1 MDLNFS
7 DQLQLFK
14 NNVAIKFQ
22 LFNSLFI
29 SLPFHRIE
37 NTGIQLS
44 LLLENCTEG
53 YKRSESPQQI
63 IETFFERYTKYD
75 SDKDRNDLLF
85 RFIHYVERQVVLFD
99 ALEDSAYK
107 EVIDI
112 NGPGTLKNLTSQV
125 VQSSLQNKFI
135 KKLKDFSVKLVLTA
149 HPTQFYPGSVLG
161 IINDLSK
168 ALKDNEISRVNMYL
182 QQLAKT
188 PFFNKE
194 KPTPYD
200 EAMSLLWFMENIFYA
215 ATGQMITDV
224 TSQFPAT
231 MRSQHP
237 IFKMGFWPGGDRDG
251 NPNVNTETTL
261 KVANALRSSIIKCYY
276 RDIRRIKRRLTFK
289 GVDHI
294 LADLEN
300 QLYSNIFVP
309 GNKSEISKEKILEAL
324 EKARE
329 ITISEHNGLFVSLIE
344 NVMNKVYAFGLYFAT
359 LDIRQE
365 SSVHN
370 KLLELIAEKETVL
383 PGNYASLNED
393 EKTQALTS
401 IAGTADPEK
410 YEKGMLRDT
419 LESIRAVKT
428 IQQNNG
434 QQGCNR
440 YIISQCNSA
449 LNVFEV
455 FGLFLLSNWKK
466 EEMTID
472 IVPLFETVEDLK
484 NAPRIMSSLY
494 KNKIYKEHLLRRN
507 GTQTIMLGFSDGTK
521 DGGYLMANWSIY
533 KAKRELTRISKQYE
547 TEVVF
552 FDGRGGPPARGGG
565 KSHQFYASMGKEIS
579 NREIQLTIQGQTIS
593 SSYGSIESARFNMEQ
608 LLNAGISNELFSAKE
623 KTLTDVEEQVMDEL
637 ATESLKAYVDL
648 KSNPGFMDYL
658 SNVSPLKFYSETNI
672 GSRPSKRGSSSKLT
686 INDLRAIPFVGS
698 WSQLKQNL
706 TGYYGVGT
714 AMKMLDEKESLSKVK
729 DLYND
734 SLFFK
739 TLIDN
744 CEMSMKKCFFPLT
757 AYLADDLKYGEMW
770 NRIYNEFELTKKYIL
785 EISGKEELMDDFP
798 VEALSIQMR
807 EKIVLPLLTIQQYA
821 MAKIRDL
828 DENKASD
835 EEKETYQKLVM
846 RCSFGIINAGRN
858 SA

>member
-63 IETFFERYTKYD
+63 IETFFKRYTAFNNEKE
-75 SDKDRNDLLF
+75 KNDLLF

-125 VQSSLQNKFI
+125 VQSSLQNRFI
-135 KKLKDFSVKLVLTA
+135 KKLKYFSVKLVLTA

-231 MRSQHP
+231 MRSKHP

-294 LADLEN
+294 LAELEN
-300 QLYSNIFVP
+300 RLYTNIFVP
-309 GNKSEISKEKILEAL
+309 GNKSEITKEKILEAL

-329 ITISEHNGLFVSLIE
+329 TTISDHNGLFVSLIE
-344 NVMNKVYAFGLYFAT
+344 NVMNKVYAFGLYFAA

-383 PGNYASLNED
+383 PGNYASLNEA
-393 EKTQALTS
+393 EKIEVLTN
-401 IAGTADPEK
+401 ITGTADPEK
-410 YEKGMLRDT
+410 YEEGVLKDT

-466 EEMTID
+466 EEMSID

-484 NAPRIMSSLY
+484 NAPGIMSSLY
-494 KNKIYKEHLLRRN
+494 KNEIYKEHLSRRN

-521 DGGYLMANWSIY
+521 DGGYLAANWSIY

-623 KTLTDVEEQVMDEL
+623 KTLTDAEEQVMDEL

-706 TGYYGVGT
+706 TGYYGVGI
-714 AMKMLDEKESLSKVK
+714 AMQALDNKGRLNEVK
-729 DLYND
+729 DLYKN

-757 AYLADDLKYGEMW
+757 AYLADDTKYGEMW

-785 EISGKEELMDDFP
+785 EISGKEELMGDFP

-828 DENKASD
+828 DENNASD
-835 EEKETYQKLVM
+835 EEKQIYQKLVM